1 MEFSDDAIVLGGRG
15 HGETGAIVHV
25 LTNAHGVYAAHIA
38 GGASRRL
45 KAALQ
50 PGARVVFTYRARHAD
65 QLGSATL
72 EIDGPTPDVLDDPL
86 ALIGLQCACTMT
98 RAVLPEREAQ
108 PGAFHALGALIGV
121 LDHEAIWPAIYVRYE
136 AGLLEAIGFGLD
148 LTACAVTGERD
159 ALVYVSPK
167 SGRAVSRTAGAGYHD
182 KLLRLPAFLQNLCRT
197 INPFHGVAYYE
208 VFIINLES
216 NKASWFGFSQ
226 ATSGTLRL
234 ICDQVRRI
242 LGSGPASI

>member
-136 AGLLEAIGFGLD
+136 AGLLDALGFGLD
-148 LTACAVTGERD
+148 LSACAVTGERD
-159 ALVYVSPK
+159 ALTYVSPK
-167 SGRAVSRTAGAGYHD
+167 SGRAVSRAAGADYHD
-182 KLLRLPAFLQNLCRT
+182 KLLRLPGFMLSSQGGLAEGDVAAGLKLTGFFLERHV
-197 INPFHGVAYYE
+197 FHPHDKPLPD
-208 VFIINLES
+208 IR
-216 NKASWFGFSQ
+216 
-226 ATSGTLRL
+226 LRL
-234 ICDQVRRI
+234 AEVLAQK
-242 LGSGPASI
+242 

>member
-1 MEFSDDAIVLGGRG
+1 MEFTDEAIVLGGRG

-25 LTNAHGVYAAHIA
+25 LTELHGVYAAHIA

-50 PGARVVFTYRARHAD
+50 PGARVAFDYRARHAD

-72 EIDGPTPDVLDDPL
+72 EIDGATPDVLDDPL
-86 ALIGLQCACTMT
+86 ALVGLQCACAMT
-98 RAVLPEREAQ
+98 RATLPEREAQ
-108 PGAFHALGALIGV
+108 PGAFHALNALIGV

-136 AGLLEAIGFGLD
+136 AGLLDALGFGLD

-167 SGRAVSRTAGAGYHD
+167 SGRAVSRGAGAGYHD
-182 KLLRLPAFLQNLCRT
+182 KLLRLPAFMLSSQGGLSQGDIALGLKLTGFFLERHV
-197 INPFHGVAYYE
+197 FHPHDKPLPD
-208 VFIINLES
+208 IR
-216 NKASWFGFSQ
+216 
-226 ATSGTLRL
+226 LRL
-234 ICDQVRRI
+234 AEVLADR
-242 LGSGPASI
+242 